1 MHIVIRKTAVLGFSG
16 LAFLALAVSAKAD
29 LVVNGGFESS
39 SAGAGQMDFN
49 TTVTGWST
57 MSGYTFLF
65 TPGSADTTGANGQ
78 YGNLAL
84 WGPNNGSANGLPAT
98 SPAGGNFIAMDG
110 DFQTAP
116 VTQTINGLTPG
127 QSYVVGFW
135 WAGAQQFGFDGATS
149 DNLIVSL
156 GAQSQQT
163 NPDPASPLNVE
174 NHGFSGWMYQ
184 TFTFTASDSSEPLS
198 FLASSSP
205 AVPPFVLLDGVT
217 LNATPEPGYVIPG
230 VLMFAVMI
238 GLAVVRSKNRVKA

>member
-1 MHIVIRKTAVLGFSG
+1 MHSVIRKTAVLGFSG

-39 SAGAGQMDFN
+39 SNGAGQMDVN

-57 MSGYTFLF
+57 SNGYTFLY
-65 TPGSADTTGANGQ
+65 TPGSADTTGAPGQ
-78 YGNLAL
+78 YGTLAL

-98 SPAGGNFIAMDG
+98 SLAGGNFIAMDG

-116 VTQTINGLTPG
+116 VTQTINGLTGG
-127 QSYVVGFW
+127 QTYTVGFW
-135 WAGAQQFGFDGATS
+135 WAGAQQSGFDGPTTDS
-149 DNLIVSL
+149 LFVSL
-156 GAQSQQT
+156 GSQTQQT
-163 NPDPASPLNVE
+163 GTVNVAD
-174 NHGFSGWMYQ
+174 HGFSGWMYDS
-184 TFTFTASDSSEPLS
+184 FTFTATGSSEPLS

-230 VLMFAVMI
+230 VLMFALMG

>member
-39 SAGAGQMDFN
+39 SNGAGQMGVN

-57 MSGYTFLF
+57 GSPGYTFLF
-65 TPGSADTTGANGQ
+65 TPGSGDTTGANGQ
-78 YGNLAL
+78 YGNLSL
-84 WGPNNGSANGLPAT
+84 WGPNNGSPNGLPAT
-98 SPAGGNFIAMDG
+98 SPAGGNYIAMDG
-110 DFQTAP
+110 DFQTSP
-116 VTQTINGLTPG
+116 VTQTINGLTGG
-127 QSYVVGFW
+127 QTYTVGFW
-135 WAGAQQFGFDGATS
+135 WAGAQQEGFNGATTDS
-149 DNLIVSL
+149 LIVSL
-156 GAQSQQT
+156 GSQTQQT
-163 NPDPASPLNVE
+163 GTVNLGD
-174 NHGFSGWMYQ
+174 HGFSGWMFQ
-184 TFTFTASDSSEPLS
+184 TFTFTAAGSSEPLS

-230 VLMFAVMI
+230 VLMFAAMI